1 MGMGMRMTGNTWAA
15 PSGAATWQQRQ
26 QNVQALAK
34 ALQSDDLDA
43 AKTAFTKVSA
53 NAPPRASADATS
65 PLAQIGKALQ
75 SGDLTAAQ
83 QAFSALRQHHGPS
96 RDNNP
101 DAGAGAWGAAPPLPT
116 ATSGN
121 FVNVMA

>member
-1 MGMGMRMTGNTWAA
+1 MGMGMRITGNSGAA
-15 PSGAATWQQRQ
+15 PSGAAAWQQRQ

-43 AKTAFTKVSA
+43 AKAAFTKVAA
-53 NAPPRASADATS
+53 NAPPRASADANS

-75 SGDLTAAQ
+75 SGDLAAAQ
-83 QAFSALRQHHGPS
+83 QAFSALRQHHGHG
-96 RDNNP
+96 RDNDP
-101 DAGAGAWGAAPPLPT
+101 DADAPARGAAPPPPT

-121 FVNVMA
+121 FVKVMA